1 MKILCLFALLTV
13 VSVSTLFRDTLPRLS
28 QRVCYYVPRR
38 CRAVLVVCC
47 VLLTGF
53 TLLLAMHTSAVLFG
67 RAVAGNP
74 VGERSLKGAISL
86 STVQRTLER
95 TEEEIA
101 TKEDLLQAKRR
112 LVFELEKDSV
122 RGKGTELEKVVSN
135 KEEEHRVLV
144 GRFSMPVTVKND
156 NIKKVSNSC
165 PTLQSNVLFFMRLPK
180 SASTSFVDLLKGL
193 AQRSRFGFQFN
204 PSGAYNWEESEKL
217 KVANFVQHSS
227 LAVNGFVYA
236 RHFYYVDFSKYQ
248 LKNHTYVTVLRHPVS
263 RFVSSYLYYHFSSKP
278 HIQAILKPEHRNES
292 LEECLRFQ
300 HSGCTHN
307 LMTKYFCGHE
317 LYCKTGSEQA
327 LTQAKKNLLKF
338 AVVGIVEE
346 METSLLVFKS
356 VLPRYFSSLDKDSL
370 PRRNRNEHT
379 LRVSENLRDSI
390 ARYNSADM
398 QLYEFARQHLHNVA
412 HKCIPS

>member
-1 MKILCLFALLTV
+1 
-13 VSVSTLFRDTLPRLS
+13 
-28 QRVCYYVPRR
+28 
-38 CRAVLVVCC
+38 
-47 VLLTGF
+47 
-53 TLLLAMHTSAVLFG
+53 MHTAAVLFG
-67 RAVAGNP
+67 RTVAGNA
-74 VGERSLKGAISL
+74 VGERSVKDDIPL
-86 STVQRTLER
+86 SMVQETLGK
-95 TEEEIA
+95 TEGDL
-101 TKEDLLQAKRR
+101 TNLLQAKRR

-122 RGKGTELEKVVSN
+122 RGEDPVVEESVNN
-135 KEEEHRVLV
+135 KEGERRVLV
-144 GRFSMPVTVKND
+144 GRFPMPVTVKND
-156 NIKKVSNSC
+156 NTEEVSNSC
-165 PTLQSNVLFFMRLPK
+165 PTLLSNVLFFMRLPK
-180 SASTSFVDLLKGL
+180 SASTSFVDLLKAL
-193 AQRSRFGFQFN
+193 AQRSHFRFQFN
-204 PSGAYNWEESEKL
+204 PSGAYNWEESEKM
-217 KVANFVQHSS
+217 KVASFVQHSS

-317 LYCKTGSEQA
+317 LFCKTGSEQA
-327 LTQAKKNLLKF
+327 LAQAKKNLMNF

-346 METSLLVFKS
+346 METSLQVFKS
-356 VLPRYFSSLDKDSL
+356 LLPRYFSLLDKNSL

-379 LRVSENLRDSI
+379 LSVSENTRDSI

-398 QLYEFARQHLHNVA
+398 QLYEFAKQRLHNVA
-412 HKCIPS
+412 LKCIPS